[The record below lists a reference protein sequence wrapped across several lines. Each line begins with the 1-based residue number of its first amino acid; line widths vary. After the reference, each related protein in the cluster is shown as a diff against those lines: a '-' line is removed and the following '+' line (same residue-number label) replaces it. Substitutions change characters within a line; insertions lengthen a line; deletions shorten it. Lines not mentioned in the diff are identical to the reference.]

1 MNENEARALAR
12 QSMGDKRYQHTLNVE
27 ALAVELARQYG
38 ADPQKAALAALLHD
52 CAKEL
57 PKEELLRIMREN
69 VIIAENGEF
78 RPAPV
83 WHGIC
88 AAILAR
94 TQWGVTDEEVL
105 SAVACHTTGKPGMS
119 KLDKIL
125 FLADMT
131 CAERDFPGVDALRAL
146 TRQDLDLAMAAALEH
161 TIRFVE
167 QSGKPVDPMGR
178 AALAA
183 LTQPRQ

>member
-1 MNENEARALAR
+1 
-12 QSMGDKRYQHTLNVE
+12 MGDKRFQHTLNVE

-69 VIIAENGEF
+69 VIIAENGER

-94 TQWGVTDEEVL
+94 TQWGVADEEIL
-105 SAVACHTTGKPGMS
+105 NAVACHTTGRPGMTQ
-119 KLDKIL
+119 LDKIL

-131 CAERDFPGVDALRAL
+131 CAERDFPGVEHLRAL
-146 TRQDLDLAMAAALEH
+146 TRQNLDLAMVEALQH
-161 TIRFVE
+161 TVRFVQ
-167 QSGKPVDPMGR
+167 QSGKPVDPMG
-178 AALAA
+178 LAA
-183 LTQPRQ
+183 CEDLQQRLARQSQAETVSK